1 MFQRLVLV
9 QPRFVLGDKQALN
22 SNRSN
27 MECKN
32 SRSDYFYTL
41 DNLHQLRYVE
51 KISAIGFV
59 DPYCIKMDNFVADTD
74 KYPDVTYPD
83 IVNYMLFARSP
94 VTNEELKCYKGLASC
109 NQFLSGWVKDV
120 KLQNFGNKV

>member
-1 MFQRLVLV
+1 
-9 QPRFVLGDKQALN
+9 
-22 SNRSN
+22 